1 VCADLLLCSLCCT
14 GGEKKTSESLVSVI
28 PTFCC
33 IVQCYCLA
41 RISSRAVP
49 ATVVSTRF
57 SRHDSGLP
65 LTFVDRFLAFSIIDS
80 PVSIVE
86 LAFFRPRQGRE
97 YTTGIYSSGAVPAT
111 VVSTRFSRHQSGLPL
126 TFVDRFCAL
135 CLWMCL
141 SSRRLKYEVR
151 GALHIYRSYLFE

>member
-1 VCADLLLCSLCCT
+1 VCFVLYWRREKNVGIPRFYDTDFLLYSTVLLSGTHLQY
-14 GGEKKTSESLVSVI
+14 
-28 PTFCC
+28 F
-33 IVQCYCLA
+33 
-41 RISSRAVP
+41 SRAVP

-80 PVSIVE
+80 PVSLVE